1 MLNPLDRNVVI
12 LFSWHGSTQHNITN
26 MKVIFV
32 KEFRRQS
39 VNVSFEVNLSYTM
52 WRFIHN
58 LKNQVIKTDETA

>member
-39 VNVSFEVNLSYTM
+39 LDVSLERNLSYTIL
-52 WRFIHN
+52 RSIHDAN
-58 LKNQVIKTDETA
+58 KTGKYNS